1 MFLRSS
7 ELNVSTF
14 QKCHILRICLP
25 RTFPC
30 KFPFAPRISILPIF
44 HLPRYQSARVF
55 PPPFETRGPLFSLPL
70 VADGLFPSFSLF
82 LSRSPSQLSR
92 SRSSLSL
99 GVVAPAFRRS
109 RSLAL
114 KSLGPRVRTLDIAKV
129 FQRSYNLS
137 TCTLYAKHCAISSTV
152 QRDTLRR
159 VYIGKIR
166 TGSWK
171 FVLKIRGA
179 FSGSTRVRV
188 GENYRNV
195 RTIIRCIDKLR
206 YSVRLSLAL
215 AAAIHAVYQFFD
227 ECVSSDKCVVP
238 RAYVFGSS
246 STFAISIA
254 MVVSR

>member
-1 MFLRSS
+1 MNSTYRLSKNVTSFASVYRELSPVNFLLLQ
-7 ELNVSTF
+7 E
-14 QKCHILRICLP
+14 
-25 RTFPC
+25 
-30 KFPFAPRISILPIF
+30 FPFFRFSIYRVIRARAFF
-44 HLPRYQSARVF
+44 HHRSKPADLSFLFLSSPMAFS
-55 PPPFETRGPLFSLPL
+55 PL
-70 VADGLFPSFSLF
+70 SLF

-171 FVLKIRGA
+171 FV
-179 FSGSTRVRV
+179 
-188 GENYRNV
+188 
-195 RTIIRCIDKLR
+195 
-206 YSVRLSLAL
+206 
-215 AAAIHAVYQFFD
+215 
-227 ECVSSDKCVVP
+227 
-238 RAYVFGSS
+238 
-246 STFAISIA
+246 
-254 MVVSR
+254 